1 MISNNNLF
9 YLFCIVF
16 SLFYLCR
23 MNQLQ
28 ITDITVAQ
36 AKEVFPTDRY
46 IADDIILFDRFSDVP
61 HPTGPSRMRC
71 LFLALC
77 TQGKVLYTV
86 DGMDREVSAGD
97 VIIISEGQV
106 VDHYLLSS
114 DCNGISIIMSYDFFN
129 EAISGVHELSQ
140 LFLFSR
146 THPVFRLTPDDDRA
160 LKEYFFLIKQKVD
173 DKNHHFRKMLV
184 SALIKSLIYDVSNVI
199 YRIQSLSNH
208 KKTRAEAIFTDF
220 IKLVELNFATERR
233 VGWYAKQLCIT
244 PKYLSE
250 SVKAVNKRCPN
261 DWIDSYVMRELRMLL
276 KNSPLSIKE
285 IARQMNFANQSF
297 MGRFFK
303 ERAGMAPR
311 EYRKM

>member
-1 MISNNNLF
+1 
-9 YLFCIVF
+9 
-16 SLFYLCR
+16 
-23 MNQLQ
+23 
-28 ITDITVAQ
+28 
-36 AKEVFPTDRY
+36 
-46 IADDIILFDRFSDVP
+46 
-61 HPTGPSRMRC
+61 
-71 LFLALC
+71 
-77 TQGKVLYTV
+77 
-86 DGMDREVSAGD
+86 MDREVSAGD

-250 SVKAVNKRCPN
+250 SVKAVSKRCPN
-261 DWIDSYVMRELRMLL
+261 DWIDSYVMRELRMLM